1 LKSWLCY
8 YRSHEADELQAKH
21 PNAFLLLS
29 QIARRARLTPCP
41 VTGLEI
47 GQAYIGDYRQAGIQ
61 SERQYRTAKNTLK
74 TRGFS
79 TFKATSKGTI
89 ATLLEQGIFSLS
101 PVEATDTATGKR
113 QASDRQPTSKIEC
126 KNDRMKKEHV
136 CREADEILKI
146 IWNQTPPMGRQ
157 RSGKKQLE
165 DEWMKIPA
173 ANRPTKEVITRAMSA
188 WCTSAAWQKDGGQFV
203 PGIHRWIEN
212 RQWENIPTNQT
223 TSTSLKKLPWE

>member
-1 LKSWLCY
+1 VKSWLCY

-21 PNAFLLLS
+21 PNAFLLLL

-101 PVEATDTATGKR
+101 PTEATDTATGKR

-126 KNDRMKKEHV
+126 KNDRMKKEYL
-136 CREADEILKI
+136 CAEADEILKT
-146 IWNQTPPMGRQ
+146 IWNQTPPMGQ
-157 RSGKKQLE
+157 QWSSPKQLK

-173 ANRPTKEVITRAMSA
+173 AKRPTKEIVMHALNQ
-188 WCTSAAWQKDGGQFV
+188 WCACEAWQKDSGRWV
-203 PGIHRWIEN
+203 PAIHNWIKD
-212 RQWENIPTNQT
+212 RKWENIPTNQT
-223 TSTSLKKLPWE
+223 ASTSPKKLPWE

>member
-1 LKSWLCY
+1 MKSWLCF
-8 YRSHEADELQAKH
+8 YRSQEAEELQAKH

-29 QIARRARLTPCP
+29 QIARRARLTLCP

-101 PVEATDTATGKR
+101 PTEATDTATGKR
-113 QASDRQPTSKIEC
+113 QASDRQATSKIEC
-126 KNDRMKKEHV
+126 KNDRMKKEYV
-136 CREADEILKI
+136 CREIELPFSSNEFREAWTDWEQHRREI
-146 IWNQTPPMGRQ
+146 
-157 RSGKKQLE
+157 KKPL
-165 DEWMKIPA
+165 
-173 ANRPTKEVITRAMSA
+173 
-188 WCTSAAWQKDGGQFV
+188 
-203 PGIHRWIEN
+203 
-212 RQWENIPTNQT
+212 
-223 TSTSLKKLPWE
+223 TSTSVRYQLKDLAALGEAEAIAKLTRSITSGWQGMFDATRKTKPDHREAKTRREYPEPSTPLPML

>member
-1 LKSWLCY
+1 MKSWLAY

-61 SERQYRTAKNTLK
+61 SERKYRTAKNTLK

-101 PVEATDTATGKR
+101 PTEATDTATDTATGKR
-113 QASDRQPTSKIEC
+113 QANDRQTTGKRQA
-126 KNDRMKKEHV
+126 NDR
-136 CREADEILKI
+136 
-146 IWNQTPPMGRQ
+146 
-157 RSGKKQLE
+157 
-165 DEWMKIPA
+165 
-173 ANRPTKEVITRAMSA
+173 
-188 WCTSAAWQKDGGQFV
+188 
-203 PGIHRWIEN
+203 
-212 RQWENIPTNQT
+212 QT
-223 TSTSLKKLPWE
+223 TGKRQANDRQATGSRRVR

>member
-1 LKSWLCY
+1 MKSWLCY
-8 YRSHEADELQAKH
+8 YRTSEADELQARH
-21 PNAFLLLS
+21 PNAFLLLC

-41 VTGLEI
+41 IRGLQI

-61 SERQYRTAKNTLK
+61 TERQYRTAKNTLK

-113 QASDRQPTSKIEC
+113 QATDRQPTSKIEC

-136 CREADEILKI
+136 CREADEILKS

-157 RSGKKQLE
+157 RSSKKQLE
-165 DEWMKIPA
+165 NEWMKIPA
-173 ANRPTKEVITRAMSA
+173 AKRPTKEIVIHALNA
-188 WCTSAAWQKDGGQFV
+188 WCASDAWRKDGGQWV
-203 PGIHRWIEN
+203 GGIHLWIEN
-212 RQWENIPTNQT
+212 RQWENIPSNQA
-223 TSTSLKKLPWE
+223 TSPQLKKLPWE